1 MDAVKKMRQ
10 EVKKYIDTADPKV
23 VKMLHDM
30 LEADPKTDWWHQMP
44 ARVKSDVLEAI
55 RQANRGDTMT
65 HSEVKKKYAKWFT
78 K

>member
-30 LEADPKTDWWHQMP
+30 IGADTGTDWWEQMP
-44 ARVKSDVLEAI
+44 AKVKSDVLEAI
-55 RQANRGDTMT
+55 RQANRGETME

-78 K
+78 R